1 MNTFVFGNN
10 KSLSLDL
17 IILQTTFMKLF
28 STHTFAHTV
37 ARVRTHTHRHTHT
50 IPHHKKHMKYKCHL
64 QESRL
69 ALVHAN
75 VSIQILLLLE

>member
-28 STHTFAHTV
+28 STHTFTHTV
-37 ARVRTHTHRHTHT
+37 AHACTHTHTHHTTPQKTHE
-50 IPHHKKHMKYKCHL
+50 M
-64 QESRL
+64 
-69 ALVHAN
+69 
-75 VSIQILLLLE
+75 